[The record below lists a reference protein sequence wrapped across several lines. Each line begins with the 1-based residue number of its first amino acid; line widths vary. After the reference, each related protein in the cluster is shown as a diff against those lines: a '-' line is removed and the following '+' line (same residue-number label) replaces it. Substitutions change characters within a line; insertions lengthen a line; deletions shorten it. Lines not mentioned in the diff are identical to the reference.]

1 MPGVTARSQAAGA
14 TEIYHASMRTIVLA
28 AAGLATLFLGCSTN
42 GSTPRPSSGST
53 APTSSPSSATI
64 AAEFRPFVEP
74 VVADAAARMSVEPE
88 QVAVVSIEATTWSD
102 GALGC
107 PKEGELYTQALV
119 DGHRV
124 VVSADGRTLDYR
136 VTGPGAFRLCENPP
150 AGQP

>member
-1 MPGVTARSQAAGA
+1 MRSFILLLAGVGAAVAACTAGA
-14 TEIYHASMRTIVLA
+14 TPSNTGRETGPSAASA
-28 AAGLATLFLGCSTN
+28 SAPPAGL
-42 GSTPRPSSGST
+42 SSGDP
-53 APTSSPSSATI
+53 ALKPL
-64 AAEFRPFVEP
+64 VDP
-74 VVADAAARMSVEPE
+74 VLADAAARLSVEPE
-88 QVAVVSIEATTWSD
+88 QVVVVAIEATTWSD